1 MTIGFNTN
9 TIATKASLNLSQA
22 NDALRRSLARLS
34 SGNRIVDSTD
44 DPGGISLAYK
54 LNSRLIRTAAVKQ
67 NVQNSISFLQVQD
80 GALQSAGNIVSRM
93 SELRSMA
100 QDITKNSTDVEYY
113 SKEFLELQRQL
124 SQIYR
129 QKFNGVELFAVSDSD
144 QNLSPDSPILN
155 KASSTDENGGSATN
169 FSRRVLTHDG
179 GQAADGNVSMG
190 VINFE
195 DVFRLGALDTRY
207 VEKFTGRFTNLSNAD
222 GLNVTNYSTAGAGTS
237 STDSSSGSTDTSSDA
252 AESTAATPGAASA
265 YGWAYAL
272 NDGDPATYP
281 GEAGGYFGMGHQTA
295 DGAGSYDIFLTQEG
309 VIGNNYSLEIVDNLG
324 GQDGV
329 VQLDKDEAI
338 SYTNDG
344 SYDFRLNLANP
355 ADQYSLNDLKSLLE
369 ASGTFYVS
377 LGSVTDPANF
387 RISDTFLWS
396 NNGNGI
402 WSGTGGYEGAGFN
415 GTDTPSIPTDTNGVS
430 GSPSNELVLESGKTS
445 GYINFSFSG
454 GTDNPPSTEG
464 TDGAD
469 TGIDET
475 DTGSDSAD
483 DYSTTTPQSAAEE
496 NSTPDQN
503 AEVFTD
509 DGFLSSI
516 LFVSI
521 GQFSSVIELIADAR
535 AENGAEQNRLLMVDE
550 LLTSNMA
557 DLEAAHGQIMDT
569 DIALESS
576 RLARHNVMVQAA
588 ASMVAQANQL
598 TNVALTL
605 LGR

>member
-44 DPGGISLAYK
+44 DPGGVSLAYK

-222 GLNVTNYSTAGAGTS
+222 GLNVTNYSTAGAGTA
-237 STDSSSGSTDTSSDA
+237 STGSSSSSTDTSGQA
-252 AESTAATPGAASA
+252 TGSTAATPGAASA
-265 YGWAYAL
+265 YGWAIAL

-281 GEAGGYFGMGHQTA
+281 GEANGYFGIGHQTA

-309 VIGNNYSLEIVDNLG
+309 VIGNNYSLEIVDNMG

-387 RISDTFLWS
+387 RIFDSFGWS
-396 NNGNGI
+396 NNTTGNVTHNAGVNGSDI
-402 WSGTGGYEGAGFN
+402 GSHNANYVLGGDNMGTFSGGGLPG
-415 GTDTPSIPTDTNGVS
+415 
-430 GSPSNELVLESGKTS
+430 ESGYMS
-445 GYINFSFSG
+445 FDFSG

-464 TDGAD
+464 ADG
-469 TGIDET
+469 T
-475 DTGSDSAD
+475 DTGTGDGTDTGTDGTAG
-483 DYSTTTPQSAAEE
+483 YSTTTPQSAAEE